1 MTEWKTL
8 DEFKDELFKDANF
21 RARFQESDHEFTIAR
36 EILAARRAA
45 GMSQESLAAAIGT
58 SQSRVSKWERGEEMP
73 RIEALYKIAQAT
85 GTIAEVALVSGEKRR
100 SADHVEEGRKK
111 VRIPSTRP

>member
-1 MTEWKTL
+1 MNKWKTL

-21 RARFQESDHEFTIAR
+21 RARFEESDHEFVIAR

-45 GMSQESLAAAIGT
+45 GMSQESLAEAIGT

-85 GTIAEVALVSGEKRR
+85 GTTAEVALVSGTPGDKAKK
-100 SADHVEEGRKK
+100 SPKVRKK
-111 VRIPSTRP
+111 VRIVST